1 VIVEDQMRLQE
12 TILQL
17 FPILFCGGLQ
27 SLEEGSIGVIDHC
40 ELTVN
45 AYVLPVLEEAVL
57 DTGMVS
63 V

>member
-1 VIVEDQMRLQE
+1 MRLQE